1 MTTPSRP
8 VRPRPAPP
16 RPVPPRPAGDPRL
29 DGTAR
34 RRLGAAFQAGGEH
47 YHAVRPGYPEQIVD
61 FMVPAGARTAVD
73 LGAGTGLFT
82 RLLAGRGLEVA
93 AVDPSASMLE
103 PLRRALPA
111 VTAVQATAERTGLP
125 AGAFDLAVSAQAWHW
140 IDPEAGSA
148 EAARLLRP
156 GGTLAL
162 VWNQLD
168 TTVPWVHRLTR
179 IMHAGD
185 VHAPG
190 THGEGRRRAR
200 APFGAEQH
208 CQVHWTDGTTPAGLH
223 ALMAS
228 RSYWLRSGTVI
239 RARMTTNLDWYLFEH
254 LGFAAGQ
261 PIELPYLTFAVRT
274 RVD

>member
-1 MTTPSRP
+1 MTGRG
-8 VRPRPAPP
+8 
-16 RPVPPRPAGDPRL
+16 RPVPPRPSGDPRL
-29 DGTAR
+29 DPAAR
-34 RRLGAAFQAGGEH
+34 RSLGAAFQAGGEH
-47 YHAVRPGYPEQIVD
+47 YHAVRPTYPDQIVD
-61 FMVPAGARTAVD
+61 FMVPADARTAVD

-82 RLLAGRGLEVA
+82 ALLVARGLQVA
-93 AVDPSASMLE
+93 AVDPSASMLA

-111 VTAVQATAERTGLP
+111 VTAVQATAEQTGLP
-125 AGAFDLAVSAQAWHW
+125 TGGFDLAVSAQAWHW

-185 VHAPG
+185 VHATDPD
-190 THGEGRRRAR
+190 RRRTR
-200 APFGAEQH
+200 APFGAEEH
-208 CQVHWTDGTTPAGLH
+208 RQVRWTDGTTPAGLH

-228 RSYWLRSGTVI
+228 RSYWLRSPAAI
-239 RARMTTNLDWYLFEH
+239 RARMTTNLDWYLFDH
-254 LGFAAGQ
+254 LGLRPGEAV
-261 PIELPYLTFAVRT
+261 ELPYLTFAVRT
-274 RVD
+274 SLLD

>member
-1 MTTPSRP
+1 MTGPTPPVPNRPSR
-8 VRPRPAPP
+8 
-16 RPVPPRPAGDPRL
+16 DPRL
-29 DGTAR
+29 DEAAR
-34 RRLGAAFQAGGEH
+34 RSLGAAFQAGGEH
-47 YHAVRPGYPEQIVD
+47 YHAVRPTYPEQIVD

-82 RLLAGRGLEVA
+82 GLLAARDLEVA

-103 PLRRALPA
+103 PLRRAVPSA
-111 VTAVQATAERTGLP
+111 TAVQATAEQTGLP
-125 AGAFDLAVSAQAWHW
+125 GGGFDLVTSAQAWHW
-140 IDPEAGSA
+140 IDPVAGSA

-185 VHAPG
+185 VHATDPD
-190 THGEGRRRAR
+190 RRRTR
-200 APFGAEQH
+200 APFGAEEH
-208 CQVHWTDGTTPAGLH
+208 AQVRWTDRTTPAGLH

-228 RSYWLRSGTVI
+228 RSYWLRSKAAT
-239 RARMTTNLDWYLFEH
+239 RAKMTTNLDWYLDEH
-254 LGFAAGQ
+254 LGFSAGQ
-261 PIELPYLTFAVRT
+261 AIELPYLTFAVRT
-274 RVD
+274 RAD